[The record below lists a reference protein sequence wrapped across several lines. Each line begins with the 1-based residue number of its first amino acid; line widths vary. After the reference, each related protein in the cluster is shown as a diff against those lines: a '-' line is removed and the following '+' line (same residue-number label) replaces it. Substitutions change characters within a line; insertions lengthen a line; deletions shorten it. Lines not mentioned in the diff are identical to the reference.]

1 MSSSPPVFS
10 VDPQNFQADVIERS
24 QQVTVLVLFFAEQV
38 PESLD
43 MRRAL
48 ETRVN
53 AESAKLALA
62 LVDVAVDQSLAQHL
76 QVRGLPSIRVVKGGQ
91 LVDQLDGPQTP
102 VALTEFCDRL
112 TVSSSD
118 LLREQLDGILLAGDF
133 DSALGLLQQAINEE
147 PNNAA
152 FRVELAD
159 VLIQQGNLTDA
170 ASVLGDIA
178 DDAPGIERPQTRL
191 SIVQETADY
200 EAIEALAAA
209 VAEDESD
216 LDAKYRYSLVL
227 ATQGRMEEALETAL
241 DILCA
246 DRKFRDDIGRLTML
260 RLFALLPRGSELA
273 GAFRRRMFNFMH

>member
-1 MSSSPPVFS
+1 MSSSPSVIS
-10 VDPQNFQADVIERS
+10 VDPQNFQTDVIERS

-43 MRRAL
+43 MRAAL

-53 AESAKLALA
+53 AESGKLVLG

-112 TVSSSD
+112 TISSSD
-118 LLREQLDGILLAGDF
+118 LLKEQLEGLLLAGDF

-147 PNNAA
+147 PNNPA

-159 VLIQQGNLTDA
+159 VLILQGNLPDA
-170 ASVLGDIA
+170 VTVLRDIA
-178 DDAPGIERPQTRL
+178 DDAPDIDRPQTRL
-191 SIVQETADY
+191 ALHEETAGYDAL
-200 EAIEALAAA
+200 ETLAAA
-209 VAEDESD
+209 VAKDDSD
-216 LDAKYRYSLVL
+216 LEAKYRYSLAL
-227 ATQGRMEEALETAL
+227 AVHGQMENALETAL

-246 DRKFRDDIGRLTML
+246 DRKFRDDIGRLTLL
-260 RLFALLPRGSELA
+260 RLFALMPRGSQLA
-273 GAFRRRMFNFMH
+273 GSYRRRMFNFMH